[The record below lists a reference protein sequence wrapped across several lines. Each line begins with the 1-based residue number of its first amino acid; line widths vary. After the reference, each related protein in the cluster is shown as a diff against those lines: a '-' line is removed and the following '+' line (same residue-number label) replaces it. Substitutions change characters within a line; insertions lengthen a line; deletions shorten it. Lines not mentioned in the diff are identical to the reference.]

1 MGAEMV
7 GIEFQEKLYHQCT
20 LRFGEST
27 ASRDTDSK
35 KCKNTGNGEEVGDTF
50 VTSPLQASA
59 SSTTTQLCQLSGAL
73 HIYIP
78 GEAEGKEKQPN
89 KERKNQY
96 SILILCLKV
105 RKTRFFFSP
114 LFLLPSLASL
124 LFPPLF

>member
-1 MGAEMV
+1 MKMGAEMV

-59 SSTTTQLCQLSGAL
+59 SSTTAQQCQLSGAL

-78 GEAEGKEKQPN
+78 GEVEGKEKQPN
-89 KERKNQY
+89 KERKKSVLNFDLMFKSQ
-96 SILILCLKV
+96 KD
-105 RKTRFFFSP
+105 
-114 LFLLPSLASL
+114 
-124 LFPPLF
+124 